1 MQSHIL
7 KNSYNAGKG
16 MLRVG
21 IAGCGLIGRTHAHC
35 YNAIKDKVIV
45 VAIADIC
52 PEKAQRVAKHFENV
66 SIYTDAM
73 QMLENEKLDILDI
86 CLPTYLHT
94 DYAVSAMKKGMN
106 VFIEKP
112 VCLTKKESE
121 LLLDAEKKTGVKVGV
136 GHVIRFWDE
145 YMWLKEAKEKGT
157 YGKLVS
163 LSLTR
168 LSSNPSWSWQNW
180 YSDKAKSGGVP
191 MDLHIH
197 DADFVRYLMDDNP
210 DEITAKTT
218 KDSSGMIRE
227 IDVIYT
233 YGDTLISAVGIWDM
247 PKGFPFGMSF
257 RAKFEKAA
265 AIYENEVLT
274 LYTDDGKVTT
284 VTFENGRDGYERELS
299 EFADYVMGTDGARIA
314 TLSEAVDSA
323 KLVWQEVNNK

>member
-1 MQSHIL
+1 ML
-7 KNSYNAGKG
+7 K
-16 MLRVG
+16 VG
-21 IAGCGLIGRTHAHC
+21 IVGCGLIGRTHAYC
-35 YNAIKDKVIV
+35 YADIKDKIQV
-45 VAIADIC
+45 VAVADIC
-52 PEKAQRVAKHFENV
+52 EDKAQRVAKHFENV
-66 SIYTDAM
+66 NIYSDALE
-73 QMLENEKLDILDI
+73 MLSKENLDIVDI

-94 DYAVSAMKKGMN
+94 EYAVSAMQKGIN

-112 VCLTKKESE
+112 VCLTKEESE
-121 LLLDAEKKTGVKVGV
+121 LLLDTERKTGVKVGV

-145 YMWLKEAKEKGT
+145 YMWLKEAKESGI
-157 YGKLVS
+157 YGKLITLS
-163 LSLTR
+163 LSR
-168 LSSNPSWSWQNW
+168 LSSTPTWAWENW
-180 YSDKAKSGGVP
+180 YNDASKSGGVP

-284 VTFENGRDGYERELS
+284 VTFENGRDGYKRELS
-299 EFADYVMGTDGARIA
+299 EFADYVMGVDTARIA
-314 TLSEAVDSA
+314 TLLEAVESA

>member
-1 MQSHIL
+1 ML
-7 KNSYNAGKG
+7 K
-16 MLRVG
+16 VG
-21 IAGCGLIGRTHAHC
+21 IVGCGLIGRTHAYC
-35 YNAIKDKVIV
+35 YADIKDKTQ
-45 VAIADIC
+45 VAAVADIC
-52 PEKAQRVAKHFENV
+52 EDKGQRVAKHFENV
-66 SIYTDAM
+66 NIYSDALE
-73 QMLENEKLDILDI
+73 MLSKENLDIVDI
-86 CLPTYLHT
+86 CLPAYLHT
-94 DYAVSAMKKGMN
+94 EYAVSAMQKGIN

-112 VCLTKKESE
+112 VCLTKEESE
-121 LLLDAEKKTGVKVGV
+121 LLLDTERKTGVKVGV

-145 YMWLKEAKEKGT
+145 YMWLKEAKESGI
-157 YGKLVS
+157 YGKLITLS
-163 LSLTR
+163 LSR
-168 LSSNPSWSWQNW
+168 LSSTPTWAWENW
-180 YSDKAKSGGVP
+180 YNDASKSGGVP

-284 VTFENGRDGYERELS
+284 VTFENGRDAYERELS
-299 EFADYVMGTDGARIA
+299 EFADYVMGVDTARIA
-314 TLSEAVDSA
+314 TLLEAVESA